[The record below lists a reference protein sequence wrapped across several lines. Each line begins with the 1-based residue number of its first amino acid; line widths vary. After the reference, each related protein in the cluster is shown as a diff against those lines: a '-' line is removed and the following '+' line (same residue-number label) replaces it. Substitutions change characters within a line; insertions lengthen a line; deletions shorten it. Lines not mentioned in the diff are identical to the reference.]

1 MKKKNRNKVQPAEAQ
16 PASGKAQS
24 AGFTAPLWV
33 VVALIA
39 VVTVIAYIPLF
50 DAEKQFTNYDDT
62 GYVTAQPLVLDFNV
76 AEMFKTTYAVGLNYH
91 PLTVLSLA
99 LSHKMFGLDARAFA
113 LTNLFLHVINA
124 LLVFFF
130 IRMLVPAR
138 PLVAALTG
146 LWFGIHPM
154 HVESVAWIAE
164 RKDSLYVLFLLLS
177 MMLYIWHLRKGG
189 YTYLI
194 LSFAAF
200 VASCL
205 SKAMAVPL
213 PFVLFL
219 LDYWHDRKWTLAS
232 ILEKVPFIGFAVW
245 IGSLTV
251 SIQTSL
257 GAVSAYRAITDRVVF
272 ACYSFMMYW
281 VKMLVPF
288 DLSAFHPY
296 PGTGAADAPIPTH
309 FYMGPLFVAALVA
322 VPFVLLR
329 NRREAF
335 KSWIFGLGF
344 FALMVA
350 LVLQIVSVGMVLMA
364 DRYSYAPYIG
374 SLFLL
379 ALAAGSLIESKL
391 RPLGLA
397 AVAAF
402 TVMQV
407 YITYDYT
414 KAWKNT
420 ETLWEHVISRGS
432 TSTDPKSKII
442 ENIKNGYTPVYVF
455 RATHFLDTKQFDKA
469 YQDLSFLLY
478 SECVNPG
485 PYEQMGLVCGILG
498 KYQTSVD
505 MLTRAIAMHP
515 VTPNIYINRAISFIN
530 LRKRDEA
537 FKDFEAA
544 IAAGASGSDYIQ
556 ANVFV
561 MEYLLNSGKYAE
573 CLERARLVKARYP
586 SDSEAYF
593 FEGTALLD
601 LGKAADAVQSLKK
614 SLELNPDQ
622 PGAKKNLDVAL
633 RRTS

>member
-1 MKKKNRNKVQPAEAQ
+1 MARAKNPQKNQNKPTHADAKITTTRQW
-16 PASGKAQS
+16 
-24 AGFTAPLWV
+24 PLWIPL
-33 VVALIA
+33 ALITILTI
-39 VVTVIAYIPLF
+39 VAYGPLF
-50 DAEKQFTNYDDT
+50 DAGKEFTNYDDN
-62 GYVTAQPLVLDFNV
+62 GYVTAQPLVLDFQV
-76 AEMFKTTYAVGLNYH
+76 SEMFKTTSAVGLNYH

-113 LTNLFLHVINA
+113 LTNLFIHVINA
-124 LLVFFF
+124 LLVFVF

-164 RKDSLYVLFLLLS
+164 RKDSLYVVFLLLS
-177 MMLYIWHLRKGG
+177 LIAYVWHLRKGG
-189 YTYLI
+189 YAFLI
-194 LSFAAF
+194 LSFVAF

-213 PFVLFL
+213 PFVFFI
-219 LDYWHDRKWTLAS
+219 LDYWHDRKWSVTS
-232 ILEKVPFIGFAVW
+232 ILEKIPFIGFAVW

-257 GAVSAYRAITDRVVF
+257 GAVSAYRAITDRLVF

-296 PGTGAADAPIPTH
+296 PGTGGADSPIPSH
-309 FYMGPLFVAALVA
+309 FYLGPLFVVGLLAA
-322 VPFVLLR
+322 PFLFGR
-329 NRREAF
+329 NKRELF
-335 KSWIFGLGF
+335 KSWLFGLGF
-344 FALMVA
+344 FTLMVL

-379 ALAAGSLIESKL
+379 ALAAGSLIDSKL

-397 AVAAF
+397 AVVAF
-402 TVMQV
+402 SVMQV

-420 ETLWEHVISRGS
+420 ETLWAHVISRGS
-432 TSTDPKSKII
+432 SSTDPKSAII

-455 RATHFLDTKQFDKA
+455 RATHYLDTKQFEKA

-478 SECVNPG
+478 SKCVNPG

-498 KYQTSVD
+498 KYQMSVD
-505 MLTRAIAMHP
+505 MLTSAIAMHP

-537 FKDFEAA
+537 FKDFETA
-544 IAAGASGSDYIQ
+544 IAVGAKGRDYIQ

-561 MEYLLNSGKYAE
+561 MEYMLNNGRYE
-573 CLERARLVKARYP
+573 DCLNRARLVQSQYP

-593 FEGTALLD
+593 FEGTALLN
-601 LGKAADAVQSLKK
+601 LGKSADAVKSLKK
-614 SLELNPDQ
+614 SLDLNPNQ
-622 PGAKKNLDVAL
+622 PGAKKNLEVAM